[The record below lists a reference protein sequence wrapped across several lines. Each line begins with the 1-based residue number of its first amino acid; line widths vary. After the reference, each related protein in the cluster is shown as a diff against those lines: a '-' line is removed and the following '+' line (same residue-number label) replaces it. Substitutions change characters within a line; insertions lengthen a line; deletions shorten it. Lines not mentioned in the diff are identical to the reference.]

1 MSRVQSKAKT
11 AKEAPKSKKDKN
23 TGKVVKAV
31 KVVKAKNSKNRE
43 KVKKGKNLDNAVK
56 GKNAKKVVRAKKDKT
71 PKKSVNAKK
80 VTKKIKNWPGYNN
93 SLIGRGSITLWL
105 DDSVVKNWYHTGKL
119 QKGAQYLY
127 SEHCI
132 TSLLSL
138 KCYFKLPY
146 RQTIG
151 LARSLFHLL
160 QIDKEV
166 PSYTQLSRRAATL
179 NVKIATHST
188 SSKLHL
194 VIDST
199 GLKVY
204 GEGEWK
210 TRQHGYSKHRTWRKL
225 HLLVNP
231 ETGDIEGVTLTENGV
246 DDASQVEPLL
256 TQAAERG
263 VEVIKLGGDGAYD
276 RKKCWDL
283 LAKKGIQGIIPPQ
296 ENAAYWVDENGE
308 LLDHERNKILKRI
321 DATSRKEWKEQ
332 SGYHRRSL
340 GETAMF
346 RFKKILGNSLF
357 SREIET
363 QQTEAAI
370 KVNVLNKLTGLG
382 MPIYEQIK
390 NDILNT
396 PAS

>member
-80 VTKKIKNWPGYNN
+80 VTKKIKNWAGYNN
-93 SLIGRGSITLWL
+93 S
-105 DDSVVKNWYHTGKL
+105 
-119 QKGAQYLY
+119 
-127 SEHCI
+127 I

-332 SGYHRRSL
+332 SGYVS
-340 GETAMF
+340 
-346 RFKKILGNSLF
+346 
-357 SREIET
+357 
-363 QQTEAAI
+363 
-370 KVNVLNKLTGLG
+370 V
-382 MPIYEQIK
+382 
-390 NDILNT
+390 
-396 PAS
+396 